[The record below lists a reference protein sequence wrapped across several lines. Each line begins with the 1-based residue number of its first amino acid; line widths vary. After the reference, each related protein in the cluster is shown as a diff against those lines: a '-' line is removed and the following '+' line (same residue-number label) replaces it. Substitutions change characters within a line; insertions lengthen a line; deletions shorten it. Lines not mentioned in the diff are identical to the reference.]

1 MKSAMTDMTDNSNP
15 SARLSNSTAGLHPN
29 QSSVALEL
37 GLDVAKLSSAEAV
50 VDAIESKLGKAAQE
64 ESARWFA
71 ISVLKHLRK
80 AKWTDPKGSGLDEAT
95 QKNLAK
101 DCLAIEGFS
110 TSLHTVT
117 KDARSK
123 FRIIGFASSKKIER
137 GVLATGTKAYKIAA
151 TVIIKA
157 GIIKAGIIAAGT
169 IEPGLVEPQAEQA
182 SNKAAPK
189 KKLKSIPPEPKA
201 VEKTVVG
208 RRAKRRGYVEA
219 ETMNVVDTAE
229 AASEKNK
236 AVAMSKEE
244 FADLDAAL
252 SKNDAEIIQQNWGDQ
267 PNEDRWSRILGILAG
282 VGFFVFVALLFL

>member
-1 MKSAMTDMTDNSNP
+1 MTDMTDNSNP
-15 SARLSNSTAGLHPN
+15 SVRLSKSTAGLHPN

-37 GLDVAKLSSAEAV
+37 GLDLAKLSSAEAV
-50 VDAIESKLGKAAQE
+50 VDAIASTLGKAAQE

-80 AKWTDPKGSGLDEAT
+80 AKWADPTGSGLDEARQT
-95 QKNLAK
+95 SLAK
-101 DCLAIEGFS
+101 DCLAIDGFS

-151 TVIIKA
+151 TVIVKA
-157 GIIKAGIIAAGT
+157 GMIEAGT
-169 IEPGLVEPQAEQA
+169 TQTRLVQPLAEQA
-182 SNKAAPK
+182 SNKAEPK
-189 KKLKSIPPEPKA
+189 KQLKTIPAEPKA

-208 RRAKRRGYVEA
+208 RRAKHRGYVEA
-219 ETMNVVDTAE
+219 ETMSVADIAE
-229 AASEKNK
+229 VASAKNQT
-236 AVAMSKEE
+236 VAMSKEE

-282 VGFFVFVALLFL
+282 VGFFVFVVLLFL